1 MKKTV
6 MRSYAK
12 LIVRVGA
19 NVQKGQEVRVFASLD
34 QPEFIKMLAEECYKA
49 GASRVTVDWNYPEL
63 TKLSARYM
71 KLRDLSETREWEKA
85 RMQDMVDH
93 LPVRIFIESEDPDG
107 LRGINPKYFKAFA
120 ARIKISKPYR
130 DAIDNKH
137 QWCIAAVPGE
147 AWAKKVHPELSK
159 RAAVEQL
166 WKDILY
172 TARADGEDPIADWEE
187 HNRDLKARSK
197 YLNDLHL
204 RELRYHSANGTD
216 FKVGLIPTAEF
227 HAGRDKT
234 MQGVVYDPNMPTEEV
249 FTSPD
254 RRTAEGIVYAT
265 KPLSYQGQLIEN
277 FSVRFEK
284 GRAVEV
290 KAEKG
295 QDVLEQIISMDEG
308 CHYLGEC
315 ALVPKE
321 SPIHQ
326 SGLLFYNTLFDENAA
341 CHLAL
346 GFGFDEC
353 VKGFE
358 NMTKEE
364 LYEIGVNDAGNHTDF
379 MIGSDDLSIDGV
391 DERTPS
397 SATAPGHSKMPPSL
411 REVARRRRDGRSGF
425 FYVPQLFRRFD
436 S

>member
-12 LIVRVGA
+12 LIVRVDA

-227 HAGRDKT
+227 HAGRDTT

-391 DERTPS
+391 DEHGNVHPI
-397 SATAPGHSKMPPSL
+397 
-411 REVARRRRDGRSGF
+411 
-425 FYVPQLFRRFD
+425 FRNGTWAF
-436 S
+436 

>member
-85 RMQDMVDH
+85 RMQDMVNH

-159 RAAVEQL
+159 HAAVEQL

-391 DERTPS
+391 DEHGNVHPI
-397 SATAPGHSKMPPSL
+397 
-411 REVARRRRDGRSGF
+411 
-425 FYVPQLFRRFD
+425 FRNGTWAF
-436 S
+436 

>member
-197 YLNDLHL
+197 YLNDLRL

-295 QDVLEQIISMDEG
+295 QAVLEQIISMDEG

-391 DERTPS
+391 DEHGKVHPI
-397 SATAPGHSKMPPSL
+397 
-411 REVARRRRDGRSGF
+411 
-425 FYVPQLFRRFD
+425 FRNGTWAF
-436 S
+436 

>member
-34 QPEFIKMLAEECYKA
+34 QPEFIKMLVEECYKA
-49 GASRVTVDWNYPEL
+49 GASRVTVDWKYPEL
-63 TKLSARYM
+63 TKLAARYM

-391 DERTPS
+391 DEHGNVHPI
-397 SATAPGHSKMPPSL
+397 
-411 REVARRRRDGRSGF
+411 
-425 FYVPQLFRRFD
+425 FRNGTWAF
-436 S
+436 

>member
-34 QPEFIKMLAEECYKA
+34 QPEFIKMLVEECYKA
-49 GASRVTVDWNYPEL
+49 GASRVSVDWNYPEL
-63 TKLSARYM
+63 TKLAARYM

-120 ARIKISKPYR
+120 EKVKVSKPYR

-227 HAGRDKT
+227 HAGRDTT
-234 MQGVVYDPNMPTEEV
+234 MQGVIYDPNMPTEEV

-295 QDVLEQIISMDEG
+295 QDVLEQIINMDEG

-391 DERTPS
+391 DEHGNVHPI
-397 SATAPGHSKMPPSL
+397 
-411 REVARRRRDGRSGF
+411 
-425 FYVPQLFRRFD
+425 FRNGTWAF
-436 S
+436 

>member
-137 QWCIAAVPGE
+137 QWCIAAVPGK

-197 YLNDLHL
+197 YLNGLHL

-227 HAGRDKT
+227 HAGRDTT

-321 SPIHQ
+321 SPIRQ

-391 DERTPS
+391 DEHGNVHPI
-397 SATAPGHSKMPPSL
+397 
-411 REVARRRRDGRSGF
+411 
-425 FYVPQLFRRFD
+425 FRNGTWAF
-436 S
+436 

>member
-63 TKLSARYM
+63 TKLAARYM

-227 HAGRDKT
+227 HAGRDT
-234 MQGVVYDPNMPTEEV
+234 TIQGVIYDPNMPTEEV

-346 GFGFDEC
+346 GFGFNEC

-358 NMTKEE
+358 TMSKEE
-364 LYEIGVNDAGNHTDF
+364 LYEIGVNDANGHTDF
-379 MIGSDDLSIDGV
+379 MIGSGDLSIDGI
-391 DERTPS
+391 DENGKSHPI
-397 SATAPGHSKMPPSL
+397 
-411 REVARRRRDGRSGF
+411 
-425 FYVPQLFRRFD
+425 FRNGTWAF
-436 S
+436 

>member
-290 KAEKG
+290 RAEKG

-391 DERTPS
+391 DEHGNVHPI
-397 SATAPGHSKMPPSL
+397 
-411 REVARRRRDGRSGF
+411 
-425 FYVPQLFRRFD
+425 FRNGTWAF
-436 S
+436 

>member
-34 QPEFIKMLAEECYKA
+34 QPEFIKILAEECYKA

-85 RMQDMVDH
+85 RMQDMVEH

-391 DERTPS
+391 DEHGNVHPI
-397 SATAPGHSKMPPSL
+397 
-411 REVARRRRDGRSGF
+411 
-425 FYVPQLFRRFD
+425 FRNGTWAF
-436 S
+436 

>member
-6 MRSYAK
+6 LRKYAQ

-19 NVQKGQEVRVFASLD
+19 NVQKGQEVRLFAALD

-85 RMQDMVDH
+85 RMQDMVDR
-93 LPVRIFIESEDPDG
+93 LPVRILIESEDPDG
-107 LRGINPKYFKAFA
+107 LRGVNPKYFKALA
-120 ARIKISKPYR
+120 ERIKVSKPYR

-172 TARADGEDPIADWEE
+172 TARADGEDPVADWEA
-187 HNRDLKARSK
+187 HNRDLKARSE
-197 YLNDLHL
+197 YLNGLHL
-204 RELRYHSANGTD
+204 RELHYRSANGTD
-216 FKVGLIPTAEF
+216 FKVGLIPTAQF
-227 HAGRDKT
+227 HAGRDTT

-265 KPLSYQGQLIEN
+265 KPLSYQGQLVEN

-295 QDVLEQIISMDEG
+295 QDVLEQIIGMDEG
-308 CHYLGEC
+308 CHYLGEV

-346 GFGFDEC
+346 GFGFAFVISGELHRAC
-353 VKGFE
+353 VG
-358 NMTKEE
+358 
-364 LYEIGVNDAGNHTDF
+364 
-379 MIGSDDLSIDGV
+379 GS
-391 DERTPS
+391 R
-397 SATAPGHSKMPPSL
+397 APG
-411 REVARRRRDGRSGF
+411 VGARRAGKSRT
-425 FYVPQLFRRFD
+425 V
-436 S
+436 

>member
-234 MQGVVYDPNMPTEEV
+234 MQGVVYDPNMPAEEV

-391 DERTPS
+391 DEHGNVHPI
-397 SATAPGHSKMPPSL
+397 
-411 REVARRRRDGRSGF
+411 
-425 FYVPQLFRRFD
+425 FRNGTWAF
-436 S
+436 

>member
-227 HAGRDKT
+227 HAGRDTT

-308 CHYLGEC
+308 CHYLGKC

-391 DERTPS
+391 DEHGNVHPI
-397 SATAPGHSKMPPSL
+397 
-411 REVARRRRDGRSGF
+411 
-425 FYVPQLFRRFD
+425 FRNGTWAF
-436 S
+436 

>member
-107 LRGINPKYFKAFA
+107 LRSINPKYFKAFA

-391 DERTPS
+391 DEHGNVHPI
-397 SATAPGHSKMPPSL
+397 
-411 REVARRRRDGRSGF
+411 
-425 FYVPQLFRRFD
+425 FRNGTWAF
-436 S
+436 

>member
-227 HAGRDKT
+227 HAGRDTT

-391 DERTPS
+391 DEHGNVHPIFRTGTW
-397 SATAPGHSKMPPSL
+397 A
-411 REVARRRRDGRSGF
+411 F
-425 FYVPQLFRRFD
+425 
-436 S
+436 

>member
-284 GRAVEV
+284 GRAGEV

-391 DERTPS
+391 DEHGNVHPI
-397 SATAPGHSKMPPSL
+397 
-411 REVARRRRDGRSGF
+411 
-425 FYVPQLFRRFD
+425 FRNGTWAF
-436 S
+436 

>member
-227 HAGRDKT
+227 HAGRDTT

-353 VKGFE
+353 VKGFA

-391 DERTPS
+391 DEHGNVHPI
-397 SATAPGHSKMPPSL
+397 
-411 REVARRRRDGRSGF
+411 
-425 FYVPQLFRRFD
+425 FRNGTWAF
-436 S
+436 

>member
-1 MKKTV
+1 MKKTI

-326 SGLLFYNTLFDENAA
+326 SGQLFYNTLFDENAA

-391 DERTPS
+391 DEHGNVHPI
-397 SATAPGHSKMPPSL
+397 
-411 REVARRRRDGRSGF
+411 
-425 FYVPQLFRRFD
+425 FRNGTWAF
-436 S
+436 

>member
-6 MRSYAK
+6 MRSYEK

-391 DERTPS
+391 DEHGNVHPI
-397 SATAPGHSKMPPSL
+397 
-411 REVARRRRDGRSGF
+411 
-425 FYVPQLFRRFD
+425 FRNGTWAF
-436 S
+436 

>member
-34 QPEFIKMLAEECYKA
+34 QPEFIKILAEECYKA

-85 RMQDMVDH
+85 RMQDMVEH

-204 RELRYHSANGTD
+204 RELRYHSENGTD

-391 DERTPS
+391 DEHGNVHPI
-397 SATAPGHSKMPPSL
+397 
-411 REVARRRRDGRSGF
+411 
-425 FYVPQLFRRFD
+425 FRNGTWAF
-436 S
+436 

>member
-49 GASRVTVDWNYPEL
+49 GASRVTVDWNYLEL

-391 DERTPS
+391 DEHGNVHPI
-397 SATAPGHSKMPPSL
+397 
-411 REVARRRRDGRSGF
+411 
-425 FYVPQLFRRFD
+425 FRNGTWAF
-436 S
+436 

>member
-227 HAGRDKT
+227 HAGRDTT

-364 LYEIGVNDAGNHTDF
+364 LYEVGVNDAGNHTDF

-391 DERTPS
+391 DEHGNVHPI
-397 SATAPGHSKMPPSL
+397 
-411 REVARRRRDGRSGF
+411 
-425 FYVPQLFRRFD
+425 FRNGTWAF
-436 S
+436 

>member
-34 QPEFIKMLAEECYKA
+34 QPEFIKILAEECYKA

-85 RMQDMVDH
+85 RMQDMVEH

-120 ARIKISKPYR
+120 ARVKISKPYR

-204 RELRYHSANGTD
+204 RELRYHSENGTD

-391 DERTPS
+391 DEHGNVHPI
-397 SATAPGHSKMPPSL
+397 
-411 REVARRRRDGRSGF
+411 
-425 FYVPQLFRRFD
+425 FRNGTWAF
-436 S
+436 

>member
-227 HAGRDKT
+227 HAGRDTT

-364 LYEIGVNDAGNHTDF
+364 LYEIGVNDAGNHTDY

-391 DERTPS
+391 DEHGNVHPI
-397 SATAPGHSKMPPSL
+397 
-411 REVARRRRDGRSGF
+411 
-425 FYVPQLFRRFD
+425 FRNGTWAF
-436 S
+436 

>member
-130 DAIDNKH
+130 AAIDNKH

-197 YLNDLHL
+197 YLNDLRL

-295 QDVLEQIISMDEG
+295 QAVLEQIISMDEG

-391 DERTPS
+391 DEHGNVHPI
-397 SATAPGHSKMPPSL
+397 
-411 REVARRRRDGRSGF
+411 
-425 FYVPQLFRRFD
+425 FRNGTWAF
-436 S
+436 

>member
-120 ARIKISKPYR
+120 ARVKISKPYR
-130 DAIDNKH
+130 NAIDNKH

-227 HAGRDKT
+227 HAGRDTT

-254 RRTAEGIVYAT
+254 RRTAKGIVYAT

-391 DERTPS
+391 DEHGNVHPI
-397 SATAPGHSKMPPSL
+397 
-411 REVARRRRDGRSGF
+411 
-425 FYVPQLFRRFD
+425 FRNGTWAF
-436 S
+436 

>member
-1 MKKTV
+1 MKKAV

-93 LPVRIFIESEDPDG
+93 LPVRIFIQSEDPDG

-227 HAGRDKT
+227 HAGRDT
-234 MQGVVYDPNMPTEEV
+234 TIQGVIYDPNMPTEEV

-295 QDVLEQIISMDEG
+295 QAVLEQIISMDEG

-346 GFGFDEC
+346 GMGFADTIDDFQNKTLDEC
-353 VKGFE
+353 RQLGINE
-358 NMTKEE
+358 SMIHE
-364 LYEIGVNDAGNHTDF
+364 DF
-379 MIGSDDLSIDGV
+379 MIGCDTMDITATTWDG
-391 DERTPS
+391 
-397 SATAPGHSKMPPSL
+397 
-411 REVARRRRDGRSGF
+411 REVP
-425 FYVPQLFRRFD
+425 VFRQGNWAF
-436 S
+436 

>member
-19 NVQKGQEVRVFASLD
+19 NVQKGQEGRVFASLD

-227 HAGRDKT
+227 HAGRDTT

-295 QDVLEQIISMDEG
+295 QDVLKQIISMDEG

-391 DERTPS
+391 DEHGNVHPI
-397 SATAPGHSKMPPSL
+397 
-411 REVARRRRDGRSGF
+411 
-425 FYVPQLFRRFD
+425 FRNGTWAF
-436 S
+436 

>member
-1 MKKTV
+1 MKKNV

-295 QDVLEQIISMDEG
+295 QNVLEQIISMDEG

-391 DERTPS
+391 DEHGNVHPI
-397 SATAPGHSKMPPSL
+397 
-411 REVARRRRDGRSGF
+411 
-425 FYVPQLFRRFD
+425 FRNGTWAF
-436 S
+436 

>member
-137 QWCIAAVPGE
+137 QWCIAAVPGV

-227 HAGRDKT
+227 HAGRDTT

-346 GFGFDEC
+346 GFGFNEC

-391 DERTPS
+391 DEHGNVHPI
-397 SATAPGHSKMPPSL
+397 
-411 REVARRRRDGRSGF
+411 
-425 FYVPQLFRRFD
+425 FRNGTWAF
-436 S
+436 

>member
-234 MQGVVYDPNMPTEEV
+234 IQGVVYDPNMPTEEV

-391 DERTPS
+391 DEHGNVHPI
-397 SATAPGHSKMPPSL
+397 
-411 REVARRRRDGRSGF
+411 
-425 FYVPQLFRRFD
+425 FRNGTWAF
-436 S
+436 

>member
-204 RELRYHSANGTD
+204 RELRYRSANGTD

-227 HAGRDKT
+227 HAGRDTT

-346 GFGFDEC
+346 GLGFDEC

-391 DERTPS
+391 DEHGNVHPI
-397 SATAPGHSKMPPSL
+397 
-411 REVARRRRDGRSGF
+411 
-425 FYVPQLFRRFD
+425 FRNGTWAF
-436 S
+436 

>member
-391 DERTPS
+391 DEHGNAHPI
-397 SATAPGHSKMPPSL
+397 
-411 REVARRRRDGRSGF
+411 
-425 FYVPQLFRRFD
+425 FRNGTWAF
-436 S
+436 

>member
-49 GASRVTVDWNYPEL
+49 GASRVSVDWNYPEL
-63 TKLSARYM
+63 TKLAARYM

-391 DERTPS
+391 DEHGNVHPI
-397 SATAPGHSKMPPSL
+397 
-411 REVARRRRDGRSGF
+411 
-425 FYVPQLFRRFD
+425 FRNGTWAF
-436 S
+436 

>member
-120 ARIKISKPYR
+120 ARVKISKPYR

-159 RAAVEQL
+159 RATVEQL

-227 HAGRDKT
+227 HAGRDTT

-391 DERTPS
+391 DEHGNVHPI
-397 SATAPGHSKMPPSL
+397 
-411 REVARRRRDGRSGF
+411 
-425 FYVPQLFRRFD
+425 FRNGTWAF
-436 S
+436 

>member
-227 HAGRDKT
+227 HAGRDTT
-234 MQGVVYDPNMPTEEV
+234 MQGVVYEPNMPTEEV

-391 DERTPS
+391 DEHGNVHPI
-397 SATAPGHSKMPPSL
+397 
-411 REVARRRRDGRSGF
+411 
-425 FYVPQLFRRFD
+425 FRNGTWAF
-436 S
+436 

>member
-1 MKKTV
+1 M
-6 MRSYAK
+6 
-12 LIVRVGA
+12 
-19 NVQKGQEVRVFASLD
+19 ASD
-34 QPEFIKMLAEECYKA
+34 F
-49 GASRVTVDWNYPEL
+49 
-63 TKLSARYM
+63 LS
-71 KLRDLSETREWEKA
+71 
-85 RMQDMVDH
+85 
-93 LPVRIFIESEDPDG
+93 
-107 LRGINPKYFKAFA
+107 
-120 ARIKISKPYR
+120 
-130 DAIDNKH
+130 
-137 QWCIAAVPGE
+137 
-147 AWAKKVHPELSK
+147 
-159 RAAVEQL
+159 
-166 WKDILY
+166 
-172 TARADGEDPIADWEE
+172 
-187 HNRDLKARSK
+187 
-197 YLNDLHL
+197 
-204 RELRYHSANGTD
+204 
-216 FKVGLIPTAEF
+216 
-227 HAGRDKT
+227 
-234 MQGVVYDPNMPTEEV
+234 
-249 FTSPD
+249 D

-364 LYEIGVNDAGNHTDF
+364 LYEIGVNDAGNHTGGTDPR
-379 MIGSDDLSIDGV
+379 ML
-391 DERTPS
+391 
-397 SATAPGHSKMPPSL
+397 
-411 REVARRRRDGRSGF
+411 
-425 FYVPQLFRRFD
+425 
-436 S
+436 